1 MNGYIVSAIAKFLS
15 DLANIHKSFLHET
28 LAFSDYE
35 LFILSTRGAKVY
47 LFFLHS
53 GIDINIK
60 VWYNIIRDSL
70 QHIFKFN

>member
-1 MNGYIVSAIAKFLS
+1 ML
-15 DLANIHKSFLHET
+15 DLVNIHKSFLHET

-47 LFFLHS
+47 LFLHS